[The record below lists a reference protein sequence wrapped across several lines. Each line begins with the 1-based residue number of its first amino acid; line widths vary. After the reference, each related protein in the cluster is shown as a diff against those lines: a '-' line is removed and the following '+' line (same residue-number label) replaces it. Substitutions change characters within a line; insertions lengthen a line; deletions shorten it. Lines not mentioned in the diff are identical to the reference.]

1 VIPVPK
7 NLEARTHRTHILQ
20 MKLAIRASS
29 VNVVFRPEVNLV
41 PHKNIRLLKGSFKLV
56 VSFFLTLAI
65 GDQAKA
71 NPDEPAKTA
80 KPSNNTPEDYK
91 IGADD
96 VLTIAVSD
104 APEFGGR
111 FRVSDT
117 GMIELPGIS
126 QPILAEGQSP
136 FELAHAIRQ
145 ALIEA
150 KQLRDPRVTVFVDEF
165 HGRTVTVLGAVTKPA
180 VYPLQ
185 KRTTVLEALSL
196 AGGPQPNA
204 GNMVTIVRG
213 AASAEATGTSV
224 GSVQILQLGN
234 LVDGKDLSAN
244 VDVKNGDVVSVSA
257 AQLVYVVGA
266 VVKPG
271 GFTMADPTSGVSVVQ
286 AVALAQGLNSVASHH
301 GVIVRQSTSDK
312 ARVEIPVDIGQ
323 MMEGK
328 NTDVILAPN
337 DILYIPTSG
346 TKKTLK
352 VMGDVAMAAVTGI
365 AIYGIGYRVGN
376 VH

>member
-7 NLEARTHRTHILQ
+7 NLEARTHRTDILQ
-20 MKLAIRASS
+20 MKLLKRESLA
-29 VNVVFRPEVNLV
+29 NVVFRPEVNLV
-41 PHKNIRLLKGSFKLV
+41 PHKHIRPLKGFVKLMI
-56 VSFFLTLAI
+56 SFFLTLAI
-65 GDQAKA
+65 GVQVRA

-80 KPSNNTPEDYK
+80 KTSSNIAEDYK

-96 VLTIAVSD
+96 VLTISVSD

-111 FRVSDT
+111 FRVSDA
-117 GMIELPGIS
+117 GMIELPGVS

-136 FELAHAIRQ
+136 FELAHSIRQ

-204 GNMVTIVRG
+204 GNTVTIVRG

-234 LVDGKDLSAN
+234 LVDGRDLSAN
-244 VDVKNGDVVSVSA
+244 VEVKNGDVVSVSA

-312 ARVEIPVDIGQ
+312 SRVEIPVDIGQ

-328 NTDVILAPN
+328 NTDVVLAPN

-352 VMGDVAMAAVTGI
+352 AMGDVAMATVNGI
-365 AIYGIGYRVGN
+365 AIYGIGYRIGN
-376 VH
+376 VK